1 MYLSLIPAILNT
13 VAAIVSDFYAQL
25 ILAGFYMTVIQEFKL
40 FELSSQLIKS
50 SVTTQ
55 GFYEMPIPQLFYR
68 FYTIIF
74 VARHCLAFL

>member
-1 MYLSLIPAILNT
+1 MYLSQNPAILNT

-25 ILAGFYMTVIQEFKL
+25 ILAGFYMTVIREFKL
-40 FELSSQLIKS
+40 FELYSQLIKS
-50 SVTTQ
+50 SVTQ

>member
-13 VAAIVSDFYAQL
+13 VAAIVSDFYAHL
-25 ILAGFYMTVIQEFKL
+25 ILAGFYMTVIREFKL

-50 SVTTQ
+50 SVTQ

-74 VARHCLAFL
+74 VARYCLAYL

>member
-13 VAAIVSDFYAQL
+13 VAAIVSAFYVQL
-25 ILAGFYMTVIQEFKL
+25 ILAGFYMTVIREFKL

-50 SVTTQ
+50 SVTQ

>member
-13 VAAIVSDFYAQL
+13 VAAIVSDFYAHL

-50 SVTTQ
+50 SVTQ

-74 VARHCLAFL
+74 VARYCLAYL

>member
-1 MYLSLIPAILNT
+1 MYLSQNPAILNT
-13 VAAIVSDFYAQL
+13 VAAIISDFYAQL

-55 GFYEMPIPQLFYR
+55 
-68 FYTIIF
+68 
-74 VARHCLAFL
+74 